1 MEGYH
6 EKTKKYARES
16 PRVQEVYTTIAAAY
30 TPFKF
35 KEAVSHIGCM
45 NKDDWLEV
53 EEIERCNDF
62 LGVALSSGIGDDF
75 DHFIVILPF
84 AFDSDQ

>member
-1 MEGYH
+1 
-6 EKTKKYARES
+6 
-16 PRVQEVYTTIAAAY
+16 
-30 TPFKF
+30 
-35 KEAVSHIGCM
+35 M

-53 EEIERCNDF
+53 KEIERCNDF

-75 DHFIVILPF
+75 DHFIVILPG